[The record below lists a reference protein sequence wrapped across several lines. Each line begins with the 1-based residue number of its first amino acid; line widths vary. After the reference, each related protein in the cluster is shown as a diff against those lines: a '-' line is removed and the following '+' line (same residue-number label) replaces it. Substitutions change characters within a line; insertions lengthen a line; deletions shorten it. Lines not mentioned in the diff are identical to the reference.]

1 MTWTILW
8 SSFAEKQIANI
19 YSYYLEEA
27 SAKVAKKIARSL
39 IKAPDSLIK
48 NPELGQ
54 IELSLTALKI
64 EYRYILYKSYKIIY
78 SLDHERGQIRVAD
91 VFDTRQNPSKLK
103 RKK

>member
-8 SSFAEKQIANI
+8 SSFAEQQIANI
-19 YSYYLEEA
+19 YSFYLEEA
-27 SAKVAKKIARSL
+27 SIKVAKKIVRGI

-48 NPELGQ
+48 NRELGQ
-54 IELSLTALKI
+54 IELSLIDLKT
-64 EYRYILYKSYKIIY
+64 EYRYILFKSYKIIY
-78 SLDHERGQIRVAD
+78 SLDHELSQIRIAD

>member
-8 SSFAEKQIANI
+8 SSFAEQQIANI

-27 SAKVAKKIARSL
+27 SVKVAKKITHGI

-54 IELSLTALKI
+54 IELSLTDLKI
-64 EYRYILYKSYKIIY
+64 EYRYILFKSYKIIY
-78 SLDHERGQIRVAD
+78 SLDSEIGQIRVAD
-91 VFDTRQNPSKLK
+91 VFDFRQNPSKLK